1 MWSNHLE
8 KKLAVGEDYE
18 QVVIS
23 QHDKMAK
30 RVKAAL
36 ASNEQRL
43 QKEGLKKL
51 LLFVTSSRWSLLG
64 IVTISS
70 LNTLARMLINTNG
83 SEIVPPEENL
93 PRGDHLKINLTTS
106 KKGHR
111 EEQNTA

>member
-18 QVVIS
+18 QVMVS

-30 RVKAAL
+30 RANG
-36 ASNEQRL
+36 SNEQHL
-43 QKEGLKKL
+43 KKKEELKKL
-51 LLFVTSSRWSLLG
+51 LLFVTSSRRSLLG

-70 LNTLARMLINTNG
+70 LNTLAKVLINTNG

-93 PRGDHLKINLTTS
+93 PHAEHLKINLTTS

-111 EEQNTA
+111 GE